1 MRGIYI
7 AKVDEEY
14 NLDIGVSKKI
24 IGEINA
30 FKNIGNSIDYI
41 RLKNKDIYINDK
53 KLGSSVARYF
63 ACRDIYKSLKSIKLD
78 YDFAYLR
85 YCRGNYNFYRIIK
98 LLHKNN
104 IKIVVE
110 IPTYP
115 YRSEI
120 NTKSVTGIIDL
131 TLDKLITP
139 FLHKYVFRISVTSN
153 DDDIFT
159 IKTIKIN
166 NGIEIDRFKL
176 IDYSDKKKEKI
187 NLVGIGNLAKW
198 HGYDRVIEGLNEYYK
213 SNINLCKKEVDF
225 YIIGEGN
232 EKNNLQELTEKYNLI
247 EHVHFLGAKNGEE
260 LDNLFNLMDIGV
272 SSLALFRAGG
282 GHDPIKSKEFLARG
296 IPVILGYKDRLIN
309 MNLPYVF
316 KVDEDSTPLNI
327 VMLLKKFDKAANV
340 NPEEIRNYA
349 KENLTWE
356 FQMKKVIIELKQLI
370 WES

>member
-1 MRGIYI
+1 MKGIYI
-7 AKVDEEY
+7 AKVDTEY
-14 NLDIGVSKKI
+14 SLDIGVSKKI
-24 IGEINA
+24 LGEINA
-30 FKNIGNSIDYI
+30 FKNIGNSIDYV
-41 RLKNKDIYINDK
+41 RLKNKDIYINDE
-53 KLGSSVARYF
+53 KLRSTITRYF
-63 ACRDIYKSLKSIKLD
+63 ACKDIYKGLKNINLN

-85 YCRGNYNFYRIIK
+85 YCRGNYNFYRIVK

-104 IKIVVE
+104 IKIIVE

-120 NTKSVTGIIDL
+120 NTRSVTGIIDL
-131 TLDKLITP
+131 ALDKLIAP
-139 FLHKYVFRISVTSN
+139 FLHKYVYRISVTS
-153 DDDIFT
+153 DDKDIFS
-159 IKTIKIN
+159 IKTIGIN

-176 IDYSDKKKEKI
+176 VNYSNRNRDKI

-213 SNINLCKKEVDF
+213 ANANLCKKEVDF

-232 EKNNLQELTEKYNLI
+232 EKNNLQELTEKYDLSKY
-247 EHVHFLGAKNGEE
+247 VHFLGAKNGEE
-260 LDNLFNLMDIGV
+260 LDNIFNDMDIGV

-296 IPVILGYKDRLIN
+296 IPVILGYEDRLID

-316 KVDEDSTPLNI
+316 KIEEDNKSLDI
-327 VMLLKKFDKAANV
+327 EILLKKYDETIKIK
-340 NPEEIRNYA
+340 PEEIREYA

-356 FQMKKVIIELKQLI
+356 FQMKKVIDELM
-370 WES
+370 

>member
-24 IGEINA
+24 LGEINA
-30 FKNIGNSIDYI
+30 LENIGNSIDYI
-41 RLKNKDIYINDK
+41 RLKNKEIYINDRK
-53 KLGSSVARYF
+53 IGSTAARYF

-78 YDFAYLR
+78 YNFAYLR

-120 NTKSVTGIIDL
+120 NKRSITGVIDL
-131 TLDKLITP
+131 MLDKLIAP
-139 FLHKYVFRISVTSN
+139 FLHKYVFRISVTS
-153 DDDIFT
+153 DDDYIFS

-176 IDYSDKKKEKI
+176 VDCSDKDREKV

-213 SNINLCKKEVDF
+213 TNINSYKKDVNF

-232 EKNNLQELTEKYNLI
+232 EKNNLQELTESYDLGEYI
-247 EHVHFLGAKNGEE
+247 HFLGAKNGDE
-260 LDNLFNLMDIGV
+260 LDNIFNKMDVGV

-316 KVDEDSTPLNI
+316 KVDEDDTPLDIEN
-327 VMLLKKFDKAANV
+327 LLQKYDKTAHV
-340 NPEEIRNYA
+340 STEEIRRYA